1 MMRFPGFK
9 CLSLLFVAWNLAS
22 PPAGAQ
28 TPTPAGHTVN
38 LVFVGDSITA
48 GGGTSGAA
56 EAPPTIC
63 AQALEK
69 QIPGSTV
76 NFSNQGHS
84 GFTTLNFLPPG
95 GAFADA
101 VKAAQQLTDAHPG
114 TLVFSIMLG
123 TNDSANHGPQ
133 GAPVAA
139 NDYGRNLQTIID
151 ALLKTFPGSKI
162 FVHHPL
168 WYSPNTHNSSDYEG
182 MASDRLKSYFPV
194 IDALA
199 TGTGSVF
206 LGDTAGYNHFAA
218 ASHTEMRPEN
228 GQHGIFYLHPNAKGA
243 ESLGKLWANA
253 MAKTLASR

>member
-1 MMRFPGFK
+1 MPT
-9 CLSLLFVAWNLAS
+9 SAS
-22 PPAGAQ
+22 Q
-28 TPTPAGHTVN
+28 TIN

-48 GGGTSGAA
+48 GAGLSGAA
-56 EAPPTIC
+56 GAPPAIC

-69 QIPGSTV
+69 QVPGSKV

-114 TLVFSIMLG
+114 TLVFSMMLG
-123 TNDSANHGPQ
+123 TNDSANQGPK

-151 ALLKTFPGSKI
+151 ALLKTFPNSKI

-182 MASDRLKSYFPV
+182 MASTRLKSYFPA

-199 TGTGSVF
+199 TGTGSIF
-206 LGDTAGYNHFAA
+206 LGDTAGYNYFAA
-218 ASHTEMRPEN
+218 TSHTEMQGEN
-228 GQHGIFYLHPNAKGA
+228 GRHGTFYLHPNAKGA
-243 ESLGKLWANA
+243 ESLGRLWANA
-253 MAKTLASR
+253 MVKTLTPR